1 MGETLWAAYL
11 QTLLDKLDPGHLM
24 NFACREGFESE
35 LRKWKKIMRK
45 IMLVLGD
52 ADEKQLSSKEVK
64 KWLDDLLD
72 LAYDADDVLDEIDCE
87 ALKRQNNSSSDPE
100 TSICQVQDMLAQIK
114 EITTRFQGIEEEK
127 TDLELKAKDGIRSS
141 IINNRTPT
149 TSLLDSSGVVG
160 REQDVVAILEL
171 MGLSE
176 TTKAEAHEIPGFGM
190 GGFGSDVNNISNGLH
205 CPTSLTEIRIAKCK
219 NLRTLPDGIISSSN
233 SNLKVLEIGSCE
245 SLESFPCGVLPSTL
259 KRLSIGNCR
268 KLESISEMLL
278 GPASLDR
285 IEFFDYQYENV
296 ELFDKNFP
304 GHFVAEE
311 GLDQSRAR
319 FYTLTVLSTNIFRR
333 SAFRIS
339 SAMDFLCANL
349 KYDPCL
355 YPNFSMEEKATV
367 MFYTLIVLS
376 TDLFG
381 KPAFWNLI
389 CHGLFLT
396 DDGK

>member
-24 NFACREGFESE
+24 NFARQEGFESE
-35 LRKWKKIMRK
+35 LRKWKKMLRK

-100 TSICQVQDMLAQIK
+100 TSSCQVQDMLAQIK
-114 EITTRFQGIEEEK
+114 EITTRFQDIEEEK

-205 CPTSLTEIRIAKCK
+205 CPTSLTELHIENCK
-219 NLRTLPDGIISSSN
+219 NLRTLPDGIISN
-233 SNLKVLEIGSCE
+233 SNGNLRALEISFCT
-245 SLESFPCGVLPSTL
+245 SLESFPSGVLLSTL
-259 KRLSIGNCR
+259 KSLSIWECR
-268 KLESISEMLL
+268 KLESISEMLIGL
-278 GPASLDR
+278 TSLDSVYFKEYPNLKSLPECLCTNLTILTINR
-285 IEFFDYQYENV
+285 CESIESYQYENV

-319 FYTLTVLSTNIFRR
+319 FYTLTVLST
-333 SAFRIS
+333 
-339 SAMDFLCANL
+339 
-349 KYDPCL
+349 
-355 YPNFSMEEKATV
+355 
-367 MFYTLIVLS
+367 
-376 TDLFG
+376 DLFG
-381 KPAFWNLI
+381 KPEFRNLI
-389 CHGLFLT
+389 CHGLVLAE
-396 DDGK
+396 DSK